1 MNNGED
7 MTTKGSEDALVKRR
21 HSRPLELDSDEE
33 EDDEEEDEENSQKV
47 EDPKSEDAQMS
58 GQVCLTLNVL
68 LT

>member
-1 MNNGED
+1 

-21 HSRPLELDSDEE
+21 HCRPLELDS
-33 EDDEEEDEENSQKV
+33 DEEEDEENSQKV

-58 GQVCLTLNVL
+58 GQVCLNVL